1 MLERSKLLRIYGND
15 LCQEEALAVEGM
27 FRMLNYQQ
35 HMEIL
40 TPEDEESAELV
51 HGSADV
57 LETRMDATS
66 FNDVL
71 HEIVSAQEADSSVSD
86 VFLPPYARCPLD
98 EMRTAKS
105 DAGMTWL
112 LVILDFNVDNCV
124 CRVECGHS

>member
-51 HGSADV
+51 HNVSDV

-71 HEIVSAQEADSSVSD
+71 HEIVSSQDADEYGD
-86 VFLPPYARCPLD
+86 VFLPPFARCPLD
-98 EMRTAKS
+98 DMRKAKT
-105 DAGMTWL
+105 DAGML
-112 LVILDFNVDNCV
+112 L
-124 CRVECGHS
+124 